1 MGHCCKA
8 NTAVVGDDA
17 GAGCGVPAVWSI
29 HFFSTKLGSNL
40 VGDLLALLFQTQTQ
54 TQTQI
59 ASTAKERERERDEPT
74 PAAAAAIITL
84 STALQPTHTHT
95 LFIIGINLPFIYLA
109 DWASELV

>member
-59 ASTAKERERERDEPT
+59 ASTAKEREREREMSPHRRRR
-74 PAAAAAIITL
+74 
-84 STALQPTHTHT
+84 QPSSPSAQHYNQHTHT